1 MPLSDTAVRN
11 AKPRTKPFK
20 LSDGGGLHLLARLQA
35 FRRAPAPVERRVC
48 CRSEPRLSFP
58 TFRVLAQVHYIR

>member
-35 FRRAPAPVERRVC
+35 FRRAPAPVERRVLDTSG
-48 CRSEPRLSFP
+48 RSH
-58 TFRVLAQVHYIR
+58 QWGN